1 MNILR
6 EGDKNAEKLI
16 RQKSPRLDAEYRLS
30 LYAWPFLEDGR
41 HALMHTMTGEALE
54 LTASEWA
61 DVLSFQAAPQSY
73 ETIERK
79 GLTELAGKR

>member
-41 HALMHTMTGEALE
+41 HALKIGRAH
-54 LTASEWA
+54 
-61 DVLSFQAAPQSY
+61 V
-73 ETIERK
+73 
-79 GLTELAGKR
+79 